1 MKRRRLY
8 LWTFLAASIAGWA
21 AAHFTVGNAG
31 TVALRAVISEG
42 RMKFSSSEKQSAA
55 ARTASLTG
63 KSIAEQAAIIAGWW
77 QLTSVAEIR
86 HLYAALDKV
95 PSDLRDEARDL
106 LLGRWAMLDPDSL
119 LLAAL
124 RETDNSKRIA
134 ILHAFSLHWA
144 AGRSPDE
151 IADMVVSVAGDV
163 RKFIPE
169 SPAGGYFRPETA
181 LASGRFLQEQFGL
194 DPRVLLTLAARLH
207 MKLPPEGYVAIFSA
221 LARSSPQE
229 ARDRLAEITDPA
241 ARRAATAGVASQ
253 LALTDPAAALAMCA
267 SGDRDLI
274 SAVTPGYLKYLLSLP
289 VAEAW
294 QKAGEFSERYVP
306 GNHSMILFLQ
316 RMGARD
322 SAGLFSWMSN
332 RPAEERQAGEFVLAL
347 GGGPVLDAQY
357 KDYFLNASPHTA
369 MWLANAMALF
379 QSGSGSPGETIQW
392 LADTNRPD
400 LQMAAAGTML
410 YRLKDLH
417 DTTTAETRQ
426 LIEMLHAAPLSPEA
440 RAKLV
445 TDEIKDER
453 SEGIAAAV
461 SRQWP
466 ESAALLDG
474 LSPAARESALP
485 GFIRGAAAADPTRA
499 AALLAAEP
507 ETPAAA
513 EAAASLAKAWAVT
526 DLRAAQQWLQSLTG
540 ERHAR
545 AESALRPALESW
557 GLAQ

>member
-21 AAHFTVGNAG
+21 AAHFTVGNVG

-42 RMKFSSSEKQSAA
+42 RMKFSSGEKQSAA
-55 ARTASLTG
+55 TRTASLTG

-77 QLTSVAEIR
+77 QITSVAEIR

-95 PSDLRDEARDL
+95 PSDLRDEARDI
-106 LLGRWAMLDPDSL
+106 LLGRWAILDPDSL

-124 RETDNSKRIA
+124 RGSDGNERIVM
-134 ILHAFSLHWA
+134 LRAFSRHWA

-151 IADMVVSVAGDV
+151 IADMIVSVASDV

-181 LASGRFLQEQFGL
+181 LATGRLLEQQFGL
-194 DPRVLLTLAARLH
+194 DPRVLLTLAARLNI
-207 MKLPPEGYVAIFSA
+207 KLPQDGYLAIFSA
-221 LARSSPQE
+221 LARSNPQE
-229 ARDRLAEITDPA
+229 ARARLAEITDHA

-274 SAVTPGYLKYLLSLP
+274 AAITPGYFKHLLSLP
-289 VAEAW
+289 AAEAW
-294 QKAGEFSERYVP
+294 QKAGEFSEHYAP

-322 SAGLFSWMSN
+322 PAGLFTWMAS
-332 RPAEERQAGEFVLAL
+332 RPAQERQAGEFVLTL
-347 GGGPVLDAQY
+347 GGGPLLDAQY
-357 KDYFLNASPHTA
+357 KDYYLNASPRTVS
-369 MWLANAMALF
+369 WLANTMALF
-379 QSGSGSPGETIQW
+379 QSGSGAPGQTIQW
-392 LADTNRPD
+392 LASTNRPD

-426 LIEMLHAAPLSPEA
+426 LIEMLHAARLSPDA

-445 TDEIKDER
+445 TVEIKDER
-453 SEGIAAAV
+453 NEGIAAAV
-461 SRQWP
+461 SRRWP

-474 LSPAARESALP
+474 LSPAARETALP
-485 GFIRGAAAADPTRA
+485 GFFRGAAAADPIRA

-513 EAAASLAKAWAVT
+513 EAAASLAKAWSVT
-526 DLRAAQQWLQSLTG
+526 DLRAAQQWVQSLTG

-557 GLAQ
+557 GLSR